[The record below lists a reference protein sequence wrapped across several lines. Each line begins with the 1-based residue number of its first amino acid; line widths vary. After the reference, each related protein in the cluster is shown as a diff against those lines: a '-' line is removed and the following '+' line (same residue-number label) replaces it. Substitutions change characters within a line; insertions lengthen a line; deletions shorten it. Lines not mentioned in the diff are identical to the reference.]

1 MTDAAKNAS
10 GDVEMKEN
18 NEDVEENTGIE
29 APGKSLEPLVGTM
42 ITLEEKDYN
51 EHLVLVEIGTPSF
64 AFKYTKQER
73 VVVGKCEFCS

>member
-1 MTDAAKNAS
+1 MTAAAKNAS

-42 ITLEEKDYN
+42 ITLEEKDYD
-51 EHLVLVEIGTPSF
+51 
-64 AFKYTKQER
+64 
-73 VVVGKCEFCS
+73 